1 MRGTMKIRIRA
12 FAQVKDILGADSF
25 LEYPE
30 GTSMRELLDSLRQ
43 IAGESEDKLFSR
55 DGDLQSHLVLMMNGT
70 RIYKEDIESLTLSE
84 GDEIALFPPVSGG

>member
-1 MRGTMKIRIRA
+1 MKIRIRA

-30 GTSMRELLDSLRQ
+30 GTSVRELLDSLRQ
-43 IAGESEDKLFSR
+43 RAGESEDQLFSR
-55 DGDLQSHLVLMMNGT
+55 NGDLHSHLVLMINGT
-70 RIYKEDIESLTLSE
+70 RIYKDDVESLTLSE